1 MQSRAISVYRMKS
14 KSPPK
19 RLEEMLDR
27 FEETA
32 GEGEK
37 VSVES
42 LMEAVGRRSFGPL
55 ILLAGIILSAPGVG
69 DIPGMATLIGIYIVL
84 VAGQLICGKD
94 QFWLPQWLLKRS
106 AKSETVKKAAT
117 SKWTRKPCKFI
128 DRIVTERLSVFVG
141 KRGTLA
147 IAIACCLLAFA
158 TPLTEFIPFSG
169 TGVGA
174 AIAVF
179 GIALVAQD
187 GLMALIGF
195 GITAA
200 TITLAVMGMS

>member
-1 MQSRAISVYRMKS
+1 MKS

-19 RLEEMLDR
+19 SLEEMLDR

-32 GEGEK
+32 DEGEK
-37 VSVES
+37 VSVEA
-42 LMEAVGRRSFGPL
+42 LMDAVGRRSFGPL

-69 DIPGMATLIGIYIVL
+69 DIPGMATLIGIYILL
-84 VAGQLICGKD
+84 VAGQLICGKN
-94 QFWLPQWLLKRS
+94 QFWLPKWLLKRS

-117 SKWTRKPCKFI
+117 SKWTRKPSKLV
-128 DRIVTERLSVFVG
+128 DRFVTERLSMFVS
-141 KRGTLA
+141 KKGTLA
-147 IAIACCLLAFA
+147 IAIACCVLAFA
-158 TPLTEFIPFSG
+158 TPMTEVVPFSG

-187 GLMALIGF
+187 GLMALLGF

-200 TITLAVMGMS
+200 TITLAVIGMT